1 MKCILQ
7 SDNIDGRTGGF
18 GSTSTYQPV
27 KTKLKPKP
35 RTTAKPLTK
44 QKIRGVEQEPVDL
57 KRPAGN
63 AAAKPSKRKKVENE
77 IVLESE
83 DGEVEE
89 PGGGSDERLKVQV
102 KETRAVTN
110 DDIANSGED
119 DMRVEAEEHS
129 KNMNGTKSK
138 GRAKGR
144 TQIQHKNPPLSKQP
158 LKPMEVQASE
168 EESMA
173 EDQEVSSQQQTRP
186 RKATS
191 GRERAQVKQYTKGV
205 DDIIRDGIDDLILK
219 VRRPVGA
226 SSQTSGASSAK
237 DAELARLKEK
247 IGWVSNVVTARVL
260 HVFLNPTCS
269 FLVGEQEQGAF
280 KSTGRTVPNTRNRD
294 RGSARKNGR
303 AVPGKNAR
311 YEYASEDLFQ
321 RSHV

>member
-1 MKCILQ
+1 M
-7 SDNIDGRTGGF
+7 
-18 GSTSTYQPV
+18 
-27 KTKLKPKP
+27 
-35 RTTAKPLTK
+35 
-44 QKIRGVEQEPVDL
+44 
-57 KRPAGN
+57 
-63 AAAKPSKRKKVENE
+63 
-77 IVLESE
+77 
-83 DGEVEE
+83 EE

-205 DDIIRDGIDDLILK
+205 DDIIRDGERTATMGYSISTPKSINTERMLQDNTINK
-219 VRRPVGA
+219 QWNESRRYV
-226 SSQTSGASSAK
+226 
-237 DAELARLKEK
+237 LWR
-247 IGWVSNVVTARVL
+247 VSNENQNR
-260 HVFLNPTCS
+260 
-269 FLVGEQEQGAF
+269 
-280 KSTGRTVPNTRNRD
+280 GRSV
-294 RGSARKNGR
+294 
-303 AVPGKNAR
+303 
-311 YEYASEDLFQ
+311 
-321 RSHV
+321 

>member
-1 MKCILQ
+1 
-7 SDNIDGRTGGF
+7 
-18 GSTSTYQPV
+18 
-27 KTKLKPKP
+27 
-35 RTTAKPLTK
+35 
-44 QKIRGVEQEPVDL
+44 
-57 KRPAGN
+57 
-63 AAAKPSKRKKVENE
+63 
-77 IVLESE
+77 
-83 DGEVEE
+83 
-89 PGGGSDERLKVQV
+89 
-102 KETRAVTN
+102 
-110 DDIANSGED
+110 
-119 DMRVEAEEHS
+119 
-129 KNMNGTKSK
+129 
-138 GRAKGR
+138 
-144 TQIQHKNPPLSKQP
+144 
-158 LKPMEVQASE
+158 MEVQASE